1 MEQPTRLG
9 DLDDHFSTCYRVP
22 DRGSRWDEHPPEPI
36 PTADGLEQ
44 EGKVIAVPWE
54 DRVVL
59 NIPGLG
65 LRSVGGHVLR
75 ELAAAVPGPQHA
87 APDVAS
93 VTIGLSGRMVE
104 GLDRLVAT
112 GLAGADRADAVRRIV
127 ERALREDQTGRLKP

>member
-1 MEQPTRLG
+1 MEQPSR
-9 DLDDHFSTCYRVP
+9 LDDVGPFDPCYRVP
-22 DRGSRWDEHPPEPI
+22 DRGGGFLGEPAEPV

-44 EGKVIAVPWE
+44 EGRVIAVPWE

-75 ELAAAVPGPQHA
+75 ELAAAVPGPQYA

-93 VTIGLSGRMVE
+93 ITIGLTGRMVAV
-104 GLDRLVAT
+104 LDRLVAT
-112 GLAGADRADAVRRIV
+112 GMAGADRAAAARRIV
-127 ERALREDQTGRLKP
+127 EQALMADQPGRLKP